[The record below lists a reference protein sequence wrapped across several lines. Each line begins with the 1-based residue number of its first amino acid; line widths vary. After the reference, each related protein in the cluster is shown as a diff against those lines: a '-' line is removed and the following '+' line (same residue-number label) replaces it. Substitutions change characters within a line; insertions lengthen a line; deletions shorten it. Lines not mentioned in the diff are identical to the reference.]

1 MAAQC
6 YLRRKPYDVIKY
18 FSRTIAVTNPILKI
32 DSKVRYVLS
41 KEYEYKNSYAE
52 SYENRTHYKVWFFQ
66 YPDAINYL
74 QVFNNFNEGNNF
86 E

>member
-1 MAAQC
+1 MENFQYNFEMAAQC

-18 FSRTIAVTNPILKI
+18 FSKTIAATNAILKI

-52 SYENRTHYKVWFFQ
+52 SYENRTHYKVWFFNIQ
-66 YPDAINYL
+66 M
-74 QVFNNFNEGNNF
+74 Q
-86 E
+86 